1 MPFAAAWMD
10 LGIITISEVSQT
22 EKDKYHMIWLKWQM
36 ACCCCWITGCLVIFP
51 PLCLGL
57 NMEFCDSNVIDHFL
71 CDASPMMKISCS
83 DTWFIEQRVVTLA
96 VLTKIGMFL
105 SYIYIIKTIIK
116 FHSAQQKMKAFST
129 CSSHMIVV
137 SISYGSCIFIY
148 VKPSAKDEVTINKC
162 VLLLT
167 ISIAP
172 MLNTF
177 IYSLRN
183 KQV

>member
-1 MPFAAAWMD
+1 M
-10 LGIITISEVSQT
+10 TSRVCR
-22 EKDKYHMIWLKWQM
+22 WLVV
-36 ACCCCWITGCLVIFP
+36 CCWIAGCLVIFP

-57 NMEFCDSNVIDHFL
+57 NMEFCDSNVVDHFL
-71 CDASPMMKISCS
+71 CDASLMMKISCS
-83 DTWFIEQRVVTLA
+83 DTWFIEQRVVTLS
-96 VLTKIGMFL
+96 VLTKIGTFL

-167 ISIAP
+167 TSIAP